1 MEFYRNL
8 KIPVSVGELFD
19 KISIL
24 EIKKSRVKDK
34 EKLSNINLELED
46 LGRHLHDGARD
57 DSLFS
62 ELVVVNLTLWRAE
75 DEIRDKESRGV
86 FDKNFVNLARSV
98 YHLNDKRSEI
108 KRKIDAKFG
117 SYLTEEKEYSRY
129 KPSSK

>member
-46 LGRHLHDGARD
+46 LGRHVHDGARD

>member
-62 ELVVVNLTLWRAE
+62 ELMVVNLTLWRAE

-86 FDKNFVNLARSV
+86 FDESFVNLARSV
-98 YHLNDKRSEI
+98 YHLNDKRSKI
-108 KRKIDAKFG
+108 KRKINAKFG
-117 SYLTEEKEYSRY
+117 SHLTEEKEYSSY
-129 KPSSK
+129 

>member
-24 EIKKSRVKDK
+24 EIKKSKIKDQK
-34 EKLSNINLELED
+34 KLSNINRELEH
-46 LGRHLHDGARD
+46 LGRHVHDGARD

-117 SYLTEEKEYSRY
+117 SYLTEEKEYSSY
-129 KPSSK
+129 

>member
-24 EIKKSRVKDK
+24 EIKKSKIKDQK
-34 EKLSNINLELED
+34 KLSNINRELEH
-46 LGRHLHDGARD
+46 LGRHVHDGARG

>member
-62 ELVVVNLTLWRAE
+62 ELMVVNLTLWRAE